1 MYMCIE
7 CAASCAAWC
16 KDMWV
21 WVDKGTW
28 ENTVTGKTFVYE
40 EKATEKGER
49 RRTSCVPEGNGDCR
63 RAVGGAAAASTTIAP
78 SIANATW
85 RRYRARQRLA
95 RLFVVLSERFF

>member
-28 ENTVTGKTFVYE
+28 ENTVTGKTFVHE
-40 EKATEKGER
+40 EKATEKGE
-49 RRTSCVPEGNGDCR
+49 EKAHEL
-63 RAVGGAAAASTTIAP
+63 RA
-78 SIANATW
+78 
-85 RRYRARQRLA
+85 
-95 RLFVVLSERFF
+95 